1 MNFLNTKSIF
11 PKCIEKM
18 ICMRIFVTMA
28 VFRLSDAAGME
39 IDHICNTRK
48 NQPEYDNLSVLVV
61 LYACETYRGN
71 VNKERAVENVSQ
83 ASPTFKLSPT

>member
-1 MNFLNTKSIF
+1 M
-11 PKCIEKM
+11 C
-18 ICMRIFVTMA
+18 IFVTMA
-28 VFRLSDAAGME
+28 VLWPSDAVGME

-71 VNKERAVENVSQ
+71 VNKERAVEKASQ

>member
-1 MNFLNTKSIF
+1 
-11 PKCIEKM
+11 M

-48 NQPEYDNLSVLVV
+48 NQPEYDNLSVL
-61 LYACETYRGN
+61 
-71 VNKERAVENVSQ
+71 AVDL
-83 ASPTFKLSPT
+83 TFVCAKDQYFRPSGR

>member
-1 MNFLNTKSIF
+1 
-11 PKCIEKM
+11 M

-48 NQPEYDNLSVLVV
+48 NQPEYDNLSVLAVDLTFV
-61 LYACETYRGN
+61 CAKDLYFKAIRPI
-71 VNKERAVENVSQ
+71 VSPLSERED
-83 ASPTFKLSPT
+83 LGER